1 MHKDNRSEG
10 VGWLL
15 FLSVVAVRRNTG
27 TVHPATFGDPLP
39 SVALS
44 LYLSLYLLE
53 CPIPF
58 CTGTVLRRE
67 LNTSETLMWS
77 RNLAFARA
85 NECLF
90 VRISFSLVSVARRRE
105 SNRFRREGTR
115 FRRRREIIMMLVSQS
130 TRQTESRCNRGE
142 MQLTPRYHNPITP
155 LPLLRAVFRDCPFE
169 QRALIPRENLIFF
182 RSFEFS

>member
-1 MHKDNRSEG
+1 M
-10 VGWLL
+10 